1 MIIPP
6 LGGEGHLWRGGS
18 IRSNVNITVMEFEK
32 QIPRRVLRNAN
43 GILPRTPSGSFA
55 LTVKFCLLN
64 FQGLYLKASTT
75 GGIFS
80 YSAGPN

>member
-1 MIIPP
+1 
-6 LGGEGHLWRGGS
+6 
-18 IRSNVNITVMEFEK
+18 MEFEK

-43 GILPRTPSGSFA
+43 GILPRTPSAPFA

-80 YSAGPN
+80 YSAGPNLGLAEKLKNSSLSAGLEIQALEV